1 MDVCIA
7 PWSRAPAKLF
17 DAPGL
22 AHDASAL
29 IVNGTR
35 HPAYVVLWVEY
46 HHPQADARAHADL
59 EAVDLEIFDR
69 ERPVVVYSLEV
80 VGVFFA
86 VRVLT

>member
-1 MDVCIA
+1 MDVRIA

-17 DAPGL
+17 NAPGL

-29 IVNGTR
+29 TVNGTR
-35 HPAYVVLWVEY
+35 HPAYAVLWVEY
-46 HHPQADARAHADL
+46 HYAQADQRAHAAL

-69 ERPVVVYSLEV
+69 EKPVVVYSLEV
-80 VGVFFA
+80 SGVFFA